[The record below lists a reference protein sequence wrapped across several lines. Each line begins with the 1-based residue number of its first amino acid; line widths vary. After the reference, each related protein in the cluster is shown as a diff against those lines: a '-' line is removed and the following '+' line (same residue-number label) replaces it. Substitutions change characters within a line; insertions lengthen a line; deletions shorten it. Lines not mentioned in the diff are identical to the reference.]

1 MLTKD
6 KELFWFSSQVPDNVF
21 ANSERARSLALGF
34 LELSDSTL
42 SVSSGYASKYNHAF
56 KLEGGKRKRGFEA
69 RAETHAS
76 MLDWTRKMGDVLKGT
91 EAGEKSEGEA
101 LAEANMV

>member
-56 KLEGGKRKRGFEA
+56 KLEGGKRKRGF
-69 RAETHAS
+69 S
-76 MLDWTRKMGDVLKGT
+76 NPNKDTRVSLSLVCNSADRIPEHG
-91 EAGEKSEGEA
+91 
-101 LAEANMV
+101 